1 MVITSIESIGI
12 RFTSLVILDFRPF
25 SRPEFTTHLL
35 LLLWL
40 VVVCNVVLGCFTVRD
55 GGGNLIDIA
64 SFHLEALKFRASDLV
79 IFKKSGLGFAFGGWR
94 SFSGEEI
101 SFSRQFL

>member
-1 MVITSIESIGI
+1 M
-12 RFTSLVILDFRPF
+12 
-25 SRPEFTTHLL
+25 
-35 LLLWL
+35 
-40 VVVCNVVLGCFTVRD
+40 CNVVLGCFTVRD

-64 SFHLEALKFRASDLV
+64 SFHLEALNSAPRTWSF
-79 IFKKSGLGFAFGGWR
+79 FKKSGLGFAFGGWR